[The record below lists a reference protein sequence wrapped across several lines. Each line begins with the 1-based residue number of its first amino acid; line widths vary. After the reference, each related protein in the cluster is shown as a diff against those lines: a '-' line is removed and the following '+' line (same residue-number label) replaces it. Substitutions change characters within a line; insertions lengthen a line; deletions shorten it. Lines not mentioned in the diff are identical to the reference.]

1 MADSAKGTWWKSLTI
16 RKKPKEFASYQ
27 EGIENQSVP
36 ERTASTSVTATAI
49 SVEKNP
55 NHIPGDDYVDP
66 RYEKAGFNE
75 KTSRRNL
82 RISRSGRFKEKRRV
96 RASLPEQN
104 QFFEENGNANEEL
117 H

>member
-1 MADSAKGTWWKSLTI
+1 MADSAKGNWWKSLTI
-16 RKKPKEFASYQ
+16 RKKPKELVALQ
-27 EGIENQSVP
+27 EGVENTFP
-36 ERTASTSVTATAI
+36 ERTANTTVPAAPI
-49 SVEKNP
+49 SLENKPP
-55 NHIPGDDYVDP
+55 NHITDDDYVDP

-104 QFFEENGNANEEL
+104 QFFEENGNANEEM